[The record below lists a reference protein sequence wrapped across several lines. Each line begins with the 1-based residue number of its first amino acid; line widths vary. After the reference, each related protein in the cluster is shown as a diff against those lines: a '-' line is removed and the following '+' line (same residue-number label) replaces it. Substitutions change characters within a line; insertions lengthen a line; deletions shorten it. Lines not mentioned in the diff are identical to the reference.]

1 MSSAHIIIVAR
12 NHTTGALELPLD
24 DLTLYSHE
32 GAESVLQTA
41 RRSYGEDWVLS
52 LYEPVGEQWSGAKQE
67 PRPC

>member
-1 MSSAHIIIVAR
+1 MSSAHLIIVAR
-12 NHTTGALELPLD
+12 NHTTGAIELPLD

-41 RRSYGEDWVLS
+41 RLAYDEDWALS
-52 LYEPVGEQWSGAKQE
+52 LYEPWGDLWSGAKQE